1 MVKNVE
7 KHLSV
12 RLLHPDKSGFAMT
25 GYVLL
30 FVPSVGINGHPAVSL
45 PRRWRDQPLVDER
58 AKPPPR
64 RDILQ
69 SHTRKCH
76 CERVERARQSHY
88 KEG

>member
-30 FVPSVGINGHPAVSL
+30 FVPSAGIRGHPKVSL

-58 AKPPPR
+58 AKPPPLAGYSTIPHQAVSLR
-64 RDILQ
+64 GNAMNEAIPL
-69 SHTRKCH
+69 
-76 CERVERARQSHY
+76 
-88 KEG
+88 